1 MVDLSEHVESCFWK
15 KLDMV
20 VTYAEGLSLITSY
33 DSRSRD
39 KLKHPHYHVGYG
51 HQNWQDDDVPLE
63 DPIHLSH
70 MSF

>member
-15 KLDMV
+15 KLDRV
-20 VTYAEGLSLITSY
+20 VAYDEGLSLITSY

-39 KLKHPHYHVGYG
+39 KLKHLHYHVAYG
-51 HQNWQDDDVPLE
+51 HQNWQGDDLPLE

>member
-1 MVDLSEHVESCFWK
+1 
-15 KLDMV
+15 MV